1 MRHKTRQQFEKYTAQ
16 LAKLNAI
23 TSAMHAFAVEP
34 SVQQTLETK
43 MQESV
48 AFLGMINVIPVDEL
62 KGEKVGIGISSTIAS
77 RTDTSGGD
85 ERQPID
91 PTALQAKGYEC
102 FKTNY
107 DTAISYT
114 KLDAWAKF
122 DDFQIRV
129 RDAIIQRQGLDRIM
143 VGWNGTSAAPN
154 TDRVANPM
162 LQDVNI
168 GWIEKTRQEQPT
180 QIMSEGA
187 TGSGQILIDK
197 LGDYVSLD
205 ALVYD
210 LVNSLI
216 APWHADDTELVV
228 IVGRKLLS
236 DKYFNIINDSDD
248 NLQVLAGEVL
258 MSKKQLGGLK
268 ALRVPYM
275 PDDTLVVTKLAN
287 LSIYWQEGGRRRQVE
302 DEPRRDRIVNW
313 ESSNDAYVVEDY
325 DCIAIAENI
334 VMGTQDPVS
343 QKSGAEEQ
351 LTKVAASITEMAS
364 AIAQVSKAQAESNAE
379 VAGVISQVGK
389 AQAESNAEVA
399 GAIVQMGES
408 TTFMAKAI
416 TKVGE
421 ALTAIAPNLPASI
434 RAFLSGKDVKDKP

>member
-1 MRHKTRQQFEKYTAQ
+1 
-16 LAKLNAI
+16 
-23 TSAMHAFAVEP
+23 
-34 SVQQTLETK
+34 

-77 RTDTSGGD
+77 RTDTSNA
-85 ERQPID
+85 ERQPVD

-102 FKTNY
+102 FQTNY
-107 DTAISYT
+107 DTSIGFA

-122 DDFQIRV
+122 NDFQIRI

-143 VGWNGTSAAPN
+143 IGWNGTSAAAN

-168 GWIEKTRQEQPT
+168 GWIEKTRLEQPT
-180 QIMSEGA
+180 QIMSEGVA
-187 TGSGQILIDK
+187 SSGQILIGDA
-197 LGDYVSLD
+197 GDYISLD

-210 LVNSLI
+210 LVNTLI

-236 DKYFNIINDSDD
+236 DKYFQIINDGDD
-248 NLQVLAGEVL
+248 NQCKLAGEVL

-275 PDDTLVVTKLAN
+275 PDDCLVVTKLAN

-302 DEPRRDRIVNW
+302 EEPRRNRIVNW

-334 VMGTQDPVS
+334 IMGTAPDPAA
-343 QKSGAEEQ
+343 QKSGVKEE
-351 LTKVAASITEMAS
+351 LTKVTDSIVEMAGAITQVGEYTAEMAD
-364 AIAQVSKAQAESNAE
+364 AIAQVSKAQLESNAE
-379 VAGVISQVGK
+379 VTGAITQVGK

-421 ALTAIAPNLPASI
+421 ALTAIIPNLPASI
-434 RAFLSGKDVKDKP
+434 RAFFSGKDEKSKDKP